1 MASLYKWL
9 YNFAKARK
17 ADRLKLTGYSRTIG
31 AYTVTSLLEDGNNH
45 MILCSGTSVPS
56 AVDYFAKGCIFIK
69 TDAASGSKALYE
81 NTATASSCTFNL
93 LGEVAMG
100 DIPLT
105 DGTILVGGATNVA
118 ASVAM
123 AGDMSI
129 DNTGAMTVTS
139 QMTSKIESQVDVN
152 VSTADSKATSET
164 SRLDSAI
171 ASAIQDYDTMNL
183 SNLSYL
189 SSKMVSAGYVT

>member
-1 MASLYKWL
+1 MASLDKWL

-31 AYTVTSLLEDGNNH
+31 AYTVSSLVEDGNNH